1 MKLLIKA
8 MKRFVD
14 GLNNEDFGEIAEGI
28 WVLDDYIRERKD
40 EFTSDKLNEYSRL
53 FDEFLD
59 WENWYYEEYR
69 RRDNARLD

>member
-53 FDEFLD
+53 FGE
-59 WENWYYEEYR
+59 
-69 RRDNARLD
+69 DNTQK